1 MRGHDLRTWI
11 ILETETGVRVMRWCL
26 RGGSKGELREAN
38 SGKDVGVEEDRLGRM
53 RGWANMCLG
62 GATWRLCLWSE
73 IGKRWK
79 IGLMV
84 EMCWV
89 LCPFFFLKCVHCVS
103 MNTCACLVECA
114 LIFLWLHLHFAH
126 LLTWILAGFLA
137 VCGASLCMST
147 VCIYPH
153 LCAGVC
159 EGAAGECGEVLYSN

>member
-89 LCPFFFLKCVHCVS
+89 LCPFFFFKV
-103 MNTCACLVECA
+103 CA
-114 LIFLWLHLHFAH
+114 LCVYEYMCLPSWVCAYFPVVAFAFCPLAHMDLSRLPRCLWRITLYVDSMHIS
-126 LLTWILAGFLA
+126 TSVCRCVWGSSRGVWRGA
-137 VCGASLCMST
+137 VQ
-147 VCIYPH
+147 
-153 LCAGVC
+153 
-159 EGAAGECGEVLYSN
+159 